1 MKCTDNDD
9 RCMSLSPRKVK
20 KSSPFESTTRAQ
32 FQSYSYPIVQYSRN
46 DFPIRSFEIDWN
58 QNLSSL
64 FVFTKTKYQTKT
76 VFRKFCSKSSNLNDD
91 DGGGDHDDLNEN
103 DVVSTRVCWNCNKQL
118 LIDRSTN
125 GCEQQSPPS
134 SSSSSLPLSSRQVNG
149 IGPEK
154 SAKNSYGM
162 RSLDS
167 IGNSSTIVIICPNC
181 KRIQPLPSD
190 IDYFTLFNLKGNLS
204 STSSPISSSYRYNDY
219 YYDNKNGHKDQEE
232 STDQKPHR
240 FVESDESLGKDQHQ
254 QQPQRE
260 QNHSLQPFSLQYRID
275 LDQLRK
281 EFIRLQQNF
290 HPDMNIN
297 RSNIE
302 IEYSRNNAALINE
315 AYQTLRDPY
324 RRAVYM
330 LDTYYHIK
338 INTENFDRD
347 EDQVLD
353 EINTNDK
360 FGFADL
366 GDAYSEPELLLE
378 IMELNEEIEMAA
390 NNEESLRLLGEQVE
404 ETIAEIIEQLADRF
418 QQSNMTDARRL
429 TIKFSYYR
437 TIASKLKSQN
447 QSK

>member
-1 MKCTDNDD
+1 MNQFFFFASSIVDFFSRVRIIWVGNLILHNLSS
-9 RCMSLSPRKVK
+9 SLSPLPSSPPSFCNFRFYIKNEIKSKKKK
-20 KSSPFESTTRAQ
+20 KS
-32 FQSYSYPIVQYSRN
+32 
-46 DFPIRSFEIDWN
+46 
-58 QNLSSL
+58 
-64 FVFTKTKYQTKT
+64 
-76 VFRKFCSKSSNLNDD
+76 
-91 DGGGDHDDLNEN
+91 
-103 DVVSTRVCWNCNKQL
+103 WNCNKQL

-204 STSSPISSSYRYNDY
+204 STSSPISSSYRYNEYD
-219 YYDNKNGHKDQEE
+219 YDNKNGHKDQEE

-281 EFIRLQQNF
+281 EFIRLQQYS

-297 RSNIE
+297 RSNVGINIE
-302 IEYSRNNAALINE
+302 
-315 AYQTLRDPY
+315 
-324 RRAVYM
+324 
-330 LDTYYHIK
+330 
-338 INTENFDRD
+338 F
-347 EDQVLD
+347 
-353 EINTNDK
+353 
-360 FGFADL
+360 
-366 GDAYSEPELLLE
+366 
-378 IMELNEEIEMAA
+378 
-390 NNEESLRLLGEQVE
+390 
-404 ETIAEIIEQLADRF
+404 
-418 QQSNMTDARRL
+418 
-429 TIKFSYYR
+429 
-437 TIASKLKSQN
+437 
-447 QSK
+447 